1 MLLCD
6 ERCDI
11 NVLNER
17 TVIMPRAVKTGKR
30 VDDKYATIVRILL
43 NNSCLDTNA
52 HNRVHD
58 TALHVAV
65 NEMQEAHSCDYSENC
80 LIKHPCV
87 SIAGALMLLRHE
99 RCDVNVQDEDGNTA
113 LMLAVTLIL
122 EENDKFAQL
131 TKHLLD
137 HPQIDVN
144 IRNDNEATALHVACG
159 GIYVYLRPRSH
170 IGAQLLL
177 DDGRC
182 DVNAEDKHSE
192 TPLMRVVQ
200 KIETRDGPA
209 SKIFILLLKQPQL
222 DVNKKNRLGKGAL
235 HHAWKYDRPDNSAL
249 ELLLKDERCDV
260 NLQDGSGETL
270 LIKIVSSTSGDEE
283 TSRDLQ
289 Q

>member
-1 MLLCD
+1 MDRPFVSVPVCSTRSGYKLLR
-6 ERCDI
+6 EEEQL
-11 NVLNER
+11 LNAISKPLHLVESE
-17 TVIMPRAVKTGKR
+17 
-30 VDDKYATIVRILL
+30 DDKHAAEIRRLL
-43 NNSCLDTNA
+43 DVKISRSQPG
-52 HNRVHD
+52 RVWWNECWPQS
-58 TALHVAV
+58 ALHVAC
-65 NEMQEAHSCDYSENC
+65 S
-80 LIKHPCV
+80 P
-87 SIAGALMLLRHE
+87 SIRSHFGAQLLLSDE
-99 RCDVNVQDEDGNTA
+99 RCDVNILDKDGNTA

-260 NLQDGSGETL
+260 NLQDDSGGTL
-270 LIKIVSSTSGDEE
+270 LM
-283 TSRDLQ
+283 
-289 Q
+289 